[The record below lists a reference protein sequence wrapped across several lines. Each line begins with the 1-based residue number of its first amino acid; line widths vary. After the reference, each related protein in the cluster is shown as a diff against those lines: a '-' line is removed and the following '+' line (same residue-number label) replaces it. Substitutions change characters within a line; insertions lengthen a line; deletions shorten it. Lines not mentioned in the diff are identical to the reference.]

1 MDVIESLSIWVRKM
15 FCVTTRLLG
24 QRFAPSLTVGLLP
37 RHPEALA
44 HMTSAAVLEIQIAT
58 EGSAAVMT
66 RRARIVAGREVL
78 GRSRGAH
85 LSPLR
90 QSGRVAVTIGTI
102 QTLARAVLRVTERI
116 AERDGSGRSSRVCFL
131 IVASFA

>member
-1 MDVIESLSIWVRKM
+1 MDVIESLSIKLRKM

-44 HMTSAAVLEIQIAT
+44 HMTPAAVLEIQIAT

-102 QTLARAVLRVTERI
+102 QTL
-116 AERDGSGRSSRVCFL
+116 
-131 IVASFA
+131 

>member
-1 MDVIESLSIWVRKM
+1 
-15 FCVTTRLLG
+15 
-24 QRFAPSLTVGLLP
+24 
-37 RHPEALA
+37 
-44 HMTSAAVLEIQIAT
+44 MTPAAVLEIHITA
-58 EGSAAVMT
+58 EGSPAVVT
-66 RRARIVAGREVL
+66 RRARIIAGREVL